1 MKDAQKPDHVSLT
14 VLVNRLREGRFVIP
28 DFQREFEWKP
38 WDISELMRS
47 IFLDYFIG
55 SLLLWKGK
63 KENFDSLACE
73 AIYGF
78 QGQGAPEHVVLDGQQ
93 RLTAMYYAFMAPDV
107 PAPSRANRFLYF
119 IRVDRFMEEAYDEAF
134 EYDWTRTGEKILEND
149 AEQYGKHRFPL
160 AVVGKG
166 DRAIVRWS
174 QGYENYWKAKQDSA
188 LAAGDDAGVTTAR
201 QHAENASLFDK
212 HLEGITQQFQI
223 SYIELD
229 RDLELDK
236 VCDIFTQINS
246 RGIRL
251 DVFDLINA
259 LLKPKGL
266 QLKHLWRQAA
276 HRLDF
281 VDTERMNVYILQVM
295 SILRQTYCSP
305 KYLYYLLPG
314 QEKKVREPDRSLRKE
329 VLVPNVA
336 EFEKRWHEA
345 VDALERTIN
354 LLRHP
359 QEFGA
364 ISSQYLP
371 CVSILPALAAVQTA
385 ARALPANRQLDAQ
398 RKLRHWYWASVFTNR
413 YSGSVESTSARD
425 FLDLKTWFDNDA
437 AEPAL
442 IGEFKTRFRSLELR
456 RETKRGT
463 SVYNGVFNLLVL
475 RGARD
480 WMTGTVPQYGDLDD
494 HHIVPKGWGKGQALD
509 TSIDTIL
516 NRTPLT
522 ADTNRNVI
530 NDRLP
535 NEYEQVTRGVVPVS
549 VPEQGDAR
557 QAFRPA
563 RRVAQRHSPQPD
575 RRRSDSEGRRGGASL
590 VQEGPRRMSAGLT
603 RYSAMRD
610 SGVSWLGSVPA
621 HWGVFRAGRLLREVD
636 VRSKTGTETHLS
648 MSQRLG
654 LVPSSEME
662 ERRLVSESHVGAKL
676 CQLDDLV
683 LNRLKAHLGVFAR
696 ASKPGLVSPDYTV
709 LRPVS
714 PDGTVAFLE
723 YVLKSLPC
731 RAELRMRAK
740 GLVEGFW
747 RLYTDDFYQ
756 IKLPVPPIPE
766 QTAIVRFL
774 DHADR
779 RIRSY
784 IRAKQKLIKLLEDQ
798 KQAIIHLAVTR
809 GLDPN
814 VGVKSSGVS
823 SLGHVPAHWE
833 VIRFKRRVGFQ
844 EGPGIMASDFRETG
858 VPLLRISCLAGDS
871 ATLQGCNFLDP
882 ETVQRRWSHFAVRSG
897 DYLLSASATQ
907 APRYALSSITHVRSS
922 FPRRSNRANRPR
934 RRTRRS
940 TSRRAAGL
948 PRNEALH
955 GGGAARRESR
965 RPDVR
970 RHVRPRHSDASAHH
984 CRRDRAP
991 SPRVAGPAG
1000 LPAAD
1005 EGRDRRRRAAPQ
1017 LCVSGHHEPRSI
1029 EAIR

>member
-78 QGQGAPEHVVLDGQQ
+78 QGQGTPEHVVLDGQQ

-134 EYDWTRTGEKILEND
+134 EYDWTRTGEKTLAND
-149 AEQYGKHRFPL
+149 TEQYEKHRFPL

-174 QGYENYWKAKQDSA
+174 QGYENYWKAKEDSA
-188 LAAGDDAGVTTAR
+188 LAAGDDEGVAKAR
-201 QHAENASLFDK
+201 QHAENARLFDK

-223 SYIELD
+223 SFIELD

-276 HRLDF
+276 PRLDF

-314 QEKKVREPDRSLRKE
+314 QEKKVREPDGSLRKE

-336 EFEKRWHEA
+336 EFERRWHEA
-345 VDALERTIN
+345 VDALDRTID

-371 CVSILPALAAVQTA
+371 YVSILPAFAAVQKA
-385 ARALPANRQLDAQ
+385 ARALAANRQLDAQ

-425 FLDLKTWFDNDA
+425 FLDLKTWFENDA

-442 IGEFKTRFRSLELR
+442 IGEFKSRFRSLELR

-494 HHIVPKGWGKGQALD
+494 HHIVPKGWGKAHTLD

-535 NEYEQVTRGVVPVS
+535 NEYL
-549 VPEQGDAR
+549 PELIKANGEATVRATLESHFISPTALAILLRDPFTPSDFEAFLTERQRTLQEAIEDLLVKERLDLPPQLRELDAEIETVELKLRTLIGAALGGDA
-557 QAFRPA
+557 
-563 RRVAQRHSPQPD
+563 
-575 RRRSDSEGRRGGASL
+575 
-590 VQEGPRRMSAGLT
+590 
-603 RYSAMRD
+603 
-610 SGVSWLGSVPA
+610 
-621 HWGVFRAGRLLREVD
+621 
-636 VRSKTGTETHLS
+636 
-648 MSQRLG
+648 
-654 LVPSSEME
+654 
-662 ERRLVSESHVGAKL
+662 AKL
-676 CQLDDLV
+676 PPHVLQKIDERLQAATKKNPALDTNHYGLLAGKLDTPTC
-683 LNRLKAHLGVFAR
+683 
-696 ASKPGLVSPDYTV
+696 AS
-709 LRPVS
+709 
-714 PDGTVAFLE
+714 F
-723 YVLKSLPC
+723 
-731 RAELRMRAK
+731 
-740 GLVEGFW
+740 
-747 RLYTDDFYQ
+747 
-756 IKLPVPPIPE
+756 
-766 QTAIVRFL
+766 
-774 DHADR
+774 
-779 RIRSY
+779 RIR
-784 IRAKQKLIKLLEDQ
+784 
-798 KQAIIHLAVTR
+798 
-809 GLDPN
+809 
-814 VGVKSSGVS
+814 
-823 SLGHVPAHWE
+823 
-833 VIRFKRRVGFQ
+833 
-844 EGPGIMASDFRETG
+844 
-858 VPLLRISCLAGDS
+858 
-871 ATLQGCNFLDP
+871 
-882 ETVQRRWSHFAVRSG
+882 
-897 DYLLSASATQ
+897 
-907 APRYALSSITHVRSS
+907 
-922 FPRRSNRANRPR
+922 
-934 RRTRRS
+934 
-940 TSRRAAGL
+940 
-948 PRNEALH
+948 
-955 GGGAARRESR
+955 
-965 RPDVR
+965 
-970 RHVRPRHSDASAHH
+970 
-984 CRRDRAP
+984 
-991 SPRVAGPAG
+991 
-1000 LPAAD
+1000 
-1005 EGRDRRRRAAPQ
+1005 
-1017 LCVSGHHEPRSI
+1017 
-1029 EAIR
+1029 